1 MSERLKPQVKTIVTL
16 TPRHGEDHP
25 SSPALSRRPPLV
37 IIHPDAQHHP
47 TGRSP
52 DDGMDSV
59 RRSLRW
65 LSTTHLPETRLIVCS
80 MDGEQMFPDLMT
92 MLSEPEFLPLHRR
105 VLVTADPAYLARW
118 TTSPHVVTYQRRF
131 LSAVRSAPDAL
142 SAGTSSSRS

>member
-1 MSERLKPQVKTIVTL
+1 MYKRQLLRQ
-16 TPRHGEDHP
+16 RDDG
-25 SSPALSRRPPLV
+25 
-37 IIHPDAQHHP
+37 
-47 TGRSP
+47 P

-80 MDGEQMFPDLMT
+80 MDGEQMFPDLMAR
-92 MLSEPEFLPLHRR
+92 LSEPEFLPLHRR